1 MEPAKRWLLLFP
13 IFRFMKQRYSLVLHC
28 ALWLSLPFVFVFF
41 KWVYQFTTFP
51 PAKADRVVSYLQ
63 FFQNNYSLNTSLT
76 IIGASTF
83 YLTYLVVLPAILTRP
98 RKIAR
103 AIVSIALLLLLPFLI
118 TVVLSQFSFA
128 VALFFRYFLFFSYL
142 VQLFFILL
150 AVASGYLNR
159 WLRATRDIA
168 LLEKHALKT
177 ELELLKSQINPHF
190 LFNTINNIDTLIL
203 EKHALKTELELLKSQ
218 INPHF
223 LFNTINNIDTL
234 ILQNPEQASQ
244 YLNELAD
251 LLRFMLYEVKDEEID
266 LLKEITY
273 IEKYIRL
280 QKIRSVNP
288 NFISLQVNGDFENQK
303 IAPLLF
309 IPLIENAF
317 KHVPDKTANDGIQ
330 INFEISPDSLR
341 FNCRNKFISDDRRP
355 KNEGIGLNIIAQR
368 LKLLYENRHQIE
380 VKKDDSYYE
389 VTLKLKLNA
398 N

>member
-190 LFNTINNIDTLIL
+190 LFNTL
-203 EKHALKTELELLKSQ
+203 
-218 INPHF
+218 
-223 LFNTINNIDTL
+223 NNIDTL
-234 ILQNPEQASQ
+234 ILQNAEQASQ

-251 LLRFMLYEVKDEEID
+251 LLRFMLYEVKEEEIN

-280 QKIRSVNP
+280 QKIRSINP
-288 NFISLQVNGDFENQK
+288 NFISLQVNGDYENQK

-317 KHVPDKTANDGIQ
+317 KHVPDKTVNDGIQ

-341 FNCRNKFISDDRRP
+341 FNCRNKLISDDQRP

>member
-1 MEPAKRWLLLFP
+1 
-13 IFRFMKQRYSLVLHC
+13 MKQRYRVVLHC
-28 ALWLSLPFVFVFF
+28 ALWLSLPFIFVFF

-51 PAKADRVVSYLQ
+51 PAKGDRVVSYFQ
-63 FFQNNYSLNTSLT
+63 FFQNNYSLNASLT
-76 IIGASTF
+76 VIGASTF

-128 VALFFRYFLFFSYL
+128 VVLFFRYFLFFSYL
-142 VQLFFILL
+142 AQLLFILL
-150 AVASGYLNR
+150 AVASGYLSR

-168 LLEKHALKT
+168 
-177 ELELLKSQINPHF
+177 
-190 LFNTINNIDTLIL
+190 IL

-234 ILQNPEQASQ
+234 ILQNAEQASK

-266 LLKEITY
+266 LLKEIGY
-273 IEKYIRL
+273 IEKYVRL

-288 NFISLQVNGDFENQK
+288 NFISLQIKGDFENQK

-317 KHVPDKTANDGIQ
+317 KHVPDKLANDSIK
-330 INFEISPDSLR
+330 ISFEISPDSLL
-341 FNCRNKFISDDRRP
+341 FNCRNRFNGQHQQTKS
-355 KNEGIGLNIIAQR
+355 EGMGLNIIMQR
-368 LKLLYENRHQIE
+368 LKLLYKNRHQIE
-380 VKKDDSYYE
+380 VRKDNNYYE
-389 VTLKLKLNA
+389 VMLKLNLNA